1 MRFVKSMQDRR
12 EPRAAFHVNG
22 VMDNRTSEN
31 VRPRGPR
38 ILIVEDEVFV
48 AMDIERI
55 LLDAGFDVQ
64 AIAADRREALAN
76 AQGIDVAFVD
86 LNLRDG
92 PTGEEIAAELA
103 RTYAV
108 RVVYVT
114 ANPAQIVHPAQN
126 AVGFIRKPFDDT
138 AIAAAAAIASN
149 RAVSVEAASA
159 ITRFVPS

>member
-1 MRFVKSMQDRR
+1 
-12 EPRAAFHVNG
+12 
-22 VMDNRTSEN
+22 MDNEN
-31 VRPRGPR
+31 SQNVGQTPPR

-76 AQGIDVAFVD
+76 ARGIDVAFVD

-103 RTYAV
+103 SNYAV

-114 ANPAQIVHPAQN
+114 ANPAQIVQPAQN
-126 AVGFIRKPFDDT
+126 AIGFIRKPFDDA
-138 AIAAAAAIASN
+138 AIAAAASIASN
-149 RAVSVEAASA
+149 RVVSAEAASA
-159 ITRFVPS
+159 ITRFVVS